1 MKKYLSGII
10 IAVLAGIAI
19 LPLQVFA
26 AEDGEIRL
34 NAEKK
39 NGVEVSVMIPE
50 AAGEKISSLQL
61 GLQITDQDGNG
72 AGADVL
78 KQIESL
84 SFQWN
89 PDVQAKAKITEQRY
103 EGEAGILRIY
113 IAGTEQLFGDNGAD
127 GGGLALGTVTAAM
140 ASGGSAGT
148 EIYISAAQDS
158 FKMARGAEGI
168 PVLAAQ
174 PDAVLLAVQE
184 TGVQNPGVQNPGVQ
198 KPGQTD
204 PGDGTGENQEGTGRP
219 GADKS
224 QLQEVLNLAAGYLEA
239 DYTSESYAL
248 LKKAVKAGQAVLD
261 DVNASQEEVD
271 QAAEAIM
278 NAVGSLVPAAITS
291 VEERYGQDTLYAG
304 QNQAVGTGDADSWQI
319 YAAVIFLNMSV
330 LAGAG
335 LRKKYWKRI

>member
-72 AGADVL
+72 AGSDVL

-319 YAAVIFLNMSV
+319 YAAVIFLSMSV